1 MSRESPP
8 PLEGTALLELRRQA
22 RWTQRRLEREAG
34 LSRGT
39 LSLYESGKRKI
50 ARPLL
55 NRLARTLGHPVEAV
69 DRAIAGLAQIPAPE
83 PSGAETP
90 ASLCPNERL
99 VIEAAAGQAAQRA
112 AETVRAGLGL
122 RLVQDRLRR
131 ERQAAGKL
139 WEQLSRLPTHQARRD
154 RVASDPR
161 FRLWAL
167 SERLCEESIGA
178 APHDANQ
185 ARELAELALQVAE
198 GAPGGNPWRCRL
210 QGYALAF
217 LGNALRVGGD
227 LLSADAAFH
236 RSSEFWEAGDTAVI
250 SPLDGSRVL
259 DLKASLRRQ
268 QQGCDA
274 EALALLR
281 EAYEVAP
288 TKSRRYDI
296 LLARSLVFAREEQF
310 ENALKD
316 LDQARSLMPHIAPPR
331 QRWLLEC
338 NYALN
343 LWHLGRFKD
352 AEQRLGEIQT
362 LTLDIGQDL
371 AQLRLRWLEARIA
384 MGLGREDDGAE
395 ALTEVWKGF
404 ADRGI
409 TFDAAV
415 ATLELAALELERG
428 HTAQVKTL
436 AGLAAEVF
444 VAQVIPRELFAS
456 VRLFWEAAKREA
468 ATATTARRLFLDLQR
483 LGQLREAL

>member
-131 ERQAAGKL
+131 ERRTAGKL
-139 WEQLSRLPTHQARRD
+139 WEQLSRLPTFAARRA
-154 RVASDPR
+154 RVASDPV
-161 FRLWAL
+161 FRRWAL
-167 SERLCEESIGA
+167 CERLCDESDRA
-178 APHDANQ
+178 AAHDAGE

-198 GAPGGNPWRCRL
+198 LTPGSDPWRCRL

-217 LGNALRVGGD
+217 VGNSLRVGGD
-227 LLSADAAFH
+227 LLSADSAFH
-236 RSSEFWEAGDTAVI
+236 RSSEFWEAGDAAAPA
-250 SPLDGSRVL
+250 PLDGSLVL

-268 QQGCDA
+268 QGRED
-274 EALALLR
+274 EALTLLR
-281 EAYEVAP
+281 DALEAALT
-288 TKSRRYDI
+288 TKRQCDI
-296 LLARSLVFAREEQF
+296 LFARSLVFTRMERF
-310 ENALKD
+310 EDALAD
-316 LDQARSLMPHIAPPR
+316 LQLVRSLISETENDR

-343 LWHLGRFKD
+343 LSHLGRFKE
-352 AEQRLGEIQT
+352 AEQRLGEIQM

-371 AQLRLRWLEARIA
+371 ARLRLRWLESRIA
-384 MGLGREDDGAE
+384 AGLGKEEESAE

-415 ATLELAALELERG
+415 ATLELAALELDRG
-428 HTAQVKTL
+428 HTAKVKTL

-444 VAQVIPRELFAS
+444 VAQVIPRELFTS

-468 ATATTARRLFLDLQR
+468 ATATSARRLFLDLQR
-483 LGQLREAL
+483 FGQLRDTL